1 MTMAMLGMAI
11 VRVLALGLV
20 MRIGVAIASVM
31 TVAFVLGLVMT
42 MALLLVREMALEIAS
57 AALAIA
63 LAMVTVMAARLLVP
77 QSAASRRSRWIVS
90 EVLKLEY
97 ALIPAPTSRR
107 LYLH

>member
-57 AALAIA
+57 AALA
-63 LAMVTVMAARLLVP
+63 MVTVMAARLLVP

>member
-1 MTMAMLGMAI
+1 MTRAMMGMAM
-11 VRVLALGLV
+11 VRVL
-20 MRIGVAIASVM
+20 
-31 TVAFVLGLVMT
+31 VLGLVMT

-57 AALAIA
+57 AALA
-63 LAMVTVMAARLLVP
+63 MVMAARLLVP

>member
-1 MTMAMLGMAI
+1 MTMGMAI

-20 MRIGVAIASVM
+20 TRIGVAIAS
-31 TVAFVLGLVMT
+31 VMT

-57 AALAIA
+57 AALAMA
-63 LAMVTVMAARLLVP
+63 LAMVMVMAARLLVP

>member
-1 MTMAMLGMAI
+1 MTRAMMGMAI

-31 TVAFVLGLVMT
+31 TVGLVMT
-42 MALLLVREMALEIAS
+42 MALLLVREMALEIVS
-57 AALAIA
+57 AALA
-63 LAMVTVMAARLLVP
+63 MVMAARLLVP
-77 QSAASRRSRWIVS
+77 QSAACRRSRWIVS

>member
-1 MTMAMLGMAI
+1 
-11 VRVLALGLV
+11 
-20 MRIGVAIASVM
+20 MRIGVSIAS
-31 TVAFVLGLVMT
+31 VMT
-42 MALLLVREMALEIAS
+42 MALLLVTEMALEIAA
-57 AALAIA
+57 AALA
-63 LAMVTVMAARLLVP
+63 LAMVMVMAARLLVP

>member
-1 MTMAMLGMAI
+1 
-11 VRVLALGLV
+11 
-20 MRIGVAIASVM
+20 
-31 TVAFVLGLVMT
+31 
-42 MALLLVREMALEIAS
+42 MALEIVS
-57 AALAIA
+57 AALAMA
-63 LAMVTVMAARLLVP
+63 LAMVMVMVMVMAARLLVP